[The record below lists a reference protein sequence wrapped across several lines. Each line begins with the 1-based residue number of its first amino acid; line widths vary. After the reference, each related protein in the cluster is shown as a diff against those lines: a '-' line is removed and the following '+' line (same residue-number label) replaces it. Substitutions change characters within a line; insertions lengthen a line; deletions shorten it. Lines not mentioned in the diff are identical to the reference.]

1 MIGTSRCLIACR
13 CAGIALLLFGT
24 AAAANAASIS
34 YPDVGPVVPGYTFTN
49 IVESSGTDAVPLYGA
64 PDPPTGVPF
73 GITFSPDNFTSSSTG
88 SVTDITDG
96 QLNFTI
102 NAPASSGGV
111 TLVKF
116 TEGGSYELSG
126 TGTSATQALAGAI
139 MRATILEINGVAVA
153 PVVLAPTSASVN
165 FNLVSNPGIGDWL
178 ISSTMNVAAQMAGL
192 GFSPAQI
199 ATKVDIVINNSL
211 VATSQAASMSDIAKM
226 QFDITLIPEPGSMAL
241 TMMALCGLGT
251 VLSRRTR

>member
-1 MIGTSRCLIACR
+1 MA
-13 CAGIALLLFGT
+13 T
-24 AAAANAASIS
+24 AADAASIS
-34 YPDVGPVVPGYTFTN
+34 YPNVGPVVPGYTFTN

-96 QLNFTI
+96 QLNFTV
-102 NAPASSGGV
+102 NAPTPSGGV
-111 TLVKF
+111 KLVKF
-116 TEGGSYELSG
+116 TEGGTYGLNG

-139 MRATILEINGVAVA
+139 MRATILEINGVAVV
-153 PVVLAPTSASVN
+153 PIVLAPTSASVN
-165 FNLVSNPGIGDWL
+165 FNLVSSPGAGVWI
-178 ISSTMNVAAQMAGL
+178 ISSTMNVAMQMAGL

-211 VATSQAASMSDIAKM
+211 VTTSQAASTSNIAKTR
-226 QFDITLIPEPGSMAL
+226 FDISLTPEPGSMAL
-241 TMMALCGLGT
+241 ATMALCGLGT
-251 VLSRRTR
+251 VRLRRTR